1 MLAIWKLQDDAY
13 SLSIREQVSS
23 RTGQNWSLS
32 SVYTPLSRLA
42 KKRLVASSLSEPES
56 KRGGRPKRIYTLT
69 PRGRRALLEIRTV
82 ESAMWA
88 GIHGLATEG

>member
-23 RTGQNWSLS
+23 STGHDWSLS
-32 SVYTPLSRLA
+32 SVYTPLSRLE
-42 KKRLVASSLSEPES
+42 KKRLVASHLTEPES
-56 KRGGRPKRIYTLT
+56 KRGGRPKRVYTLT
-69 PRGRRALLEIRTV
+69 PRGRRALLEIRTA

-88 GIHGLATEG
+88 GINGLATEG